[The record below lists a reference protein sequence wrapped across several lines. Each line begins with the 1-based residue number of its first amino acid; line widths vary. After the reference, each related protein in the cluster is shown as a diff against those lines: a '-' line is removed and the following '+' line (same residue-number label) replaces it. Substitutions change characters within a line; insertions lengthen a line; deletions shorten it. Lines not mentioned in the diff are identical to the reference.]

1 MKKGV
6 KLLLAGAAVAVA
18 AMAIKKYQDS
28 YELIVEE
35 ETVSDEQVEEDDF
48 VPVEEMEDDFDYIL
62 EDADQIIFH
71 E

>member
-1 MKKGV
+1 M
-6 KLLLAGAAVAVA
+6 
-18 AMAIKKYQDS
+18 
-28 YELIVEE
+28 EE